1 MNEAVANTVAV
12 HVPALS
18 ALANVRHGFFT
29 RAGGTS
35 HGLYHSNNCAF
46 GSDDDRSSVSRNRDS
61 CMRHLGAKALV
72 TVKQHHTANVVTV
85 TTPWTWEDAP
95 IADALVTAEP
105 QIAIGILTA
114 DCGPVLFA
122 DAKAGVIG
130 AAHAGWRGAF
140 DGVLENT
147 VAAMATL
154 GADPARIVAVL
165 GPCIAQASYEVGP
178 EFMARFTDRDPA
190 YALYFTEPKANGH
203 VHFDLPAFVGDRLR
217 SAGVGTVIVEGSD
230 TCTADTQFFSYRRS
244 VLRSERDYGRQ
255 LSAIVLS

>member
-1 MNEAVANTVAV
+1 MMLQAKNLA
-12 HVPALS
+12 ALPGI
-18 ALANVRHGFFT
+18 RHAFFT
-29 RAGGTS
+29 REGGVSEGIYESLNAGV
-35 HGLYHSNNCAF
+35 
-46 GSDDDRSSVSRNRDS
+46 GSDDDPAKVVENRAR
-61 CMRHLGAKALV
+61 MAKAVGVAPERFLTAYQIHSP
-72 TVKQHHTANVVTV
+72 TVVVAE
-85 TTPWTWEDAP
+85 TPWTSETRP
-95 IADALVTAEP
+95 KADAIVTRVP
-105 QIAIGILTA
+105 DLAIGVSTA